1 MTDTPLDLATQP
13 VPPEAATAPATT
25 PAPTVTSDLVLVPPA
40 AVPAVGAAQAS
51 TMMPISEA
59 RSTELA
65 ARAKTFVDG
74 LAGLDPHDPAFQKKI
89 DDVGAMGQDD
99 IRNAASV
106 SNRMLERPVAALM
119 AAKGDGDAGDPQ
131 RQVAKSLVDL
141 RIQIED
147 LDPSKADEG
156 GLRKFLMDLI
166 PFRDKIRSYFAKY
179 ASAQTQ
185 LNKIITALQNGQDE
199 LLKDNAAVEGEKAR
213 LWDTMNRL
221 QEYSVMTAAL
231 DSQLVDQIATV
242 RQTDPAKADALT
254 ADILFA
260 VRQKHQDL
268 LTQLAVSA
276 QGYLALDVVRRNNVE
291 LIKGV
296 ERATT
301 TTISALRTAI
311 IVAQALANQR
321 LVLDQITALNTTTS
335 NLIVSTSQMLKTQS
349 AEIAQES
356 SSSTISL
363 DSLEQAFQNVYD
375 TIDALDTYKIKAVD
389 TMQQTVTALQTSLA
403 RAQKYLDRAKP
414 EGSDGTSVGAEGSAP
429 ATPAGD
435 PSIDSLN

>member
-13 VPPEAATAPATT
+13 VPPEAATTPATT

-40 AVPAVGAAQAS
+40 AVPAVGPAQAS

-59 RSTELA
+59 RSAELA

-74 LAGLDPHDPAFQKKI
+74 LQGLDPHDPAFQKKI
-89 DDVGAMGQDD
+89 DDVAAMGQDD
-99 IRNAASV
+99 IRSAADV
-106 SNRMLERPVAALM
+106 SNRMLERPVAALL

-131 RQVAKSLVDL
+131 RQVAKSLIDL
-141 RIQIED
+141 RIQIQD

-166 PFRDKIRSYFAKY
+166 PFRDQIRSYFAKY
-179 ASAQTQ
+179 ASAQSQ
-185 LNKIITALQNGQDE
+185 LNKIIQALQNGQDE
-199 LLKDNAAVEGEKAR
+199 LLKDNASVEGEKAR

-254 ADILFA
+254 SDILFA

-276 QGYLALDVVRRNNVE
+276 QGYLALDVVRKNNVE

-296 ERATT
+296 DRATT
-301 TTISALRTAI
+301 TTVSALRTAI

-349 AEIAQES
+349 AAISQES

-389 TMQQTVTALQTSLA
+389 TMQATVTALQSSLA
-403 RAQKYLDRAKP
+403 QAQKYLDRAKP
-414 EGSDGTSVGAEGSAP
+414 QGSDGTSVGSDAAP
-429 ATPAGD
+429 AAPAGD